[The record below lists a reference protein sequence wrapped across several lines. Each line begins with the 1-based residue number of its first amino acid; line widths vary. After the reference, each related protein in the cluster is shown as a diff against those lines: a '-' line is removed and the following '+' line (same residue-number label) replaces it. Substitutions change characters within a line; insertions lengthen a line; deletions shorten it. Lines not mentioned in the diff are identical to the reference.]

1 MTKKEFLLLYKNRK
15 NLKSIEEAKE
25 KLETFLDSI
34 DYALSKNK
42 KLIFRDWIVTRKVS
56 KLAVKNRLKRKNI
69 KYREMVTTQLC
80 SYKKLKIS

>member
-1 MTKKEFLLLYKNRK
+1 MIEKEFLLLYKNRK
-15 NLKSIEEAKE
+15 KLKSIEETEE

-34 DYALSKNK
+34 DYALSKDK

-69 KYREMVTTQLC
+69 KYREL
-80 SYKKLKIS
+80 L

>member
-1 MTKKEFLLLYKNRK
+1 MTKKEFLVLYKNRK
-15 NLKSIEEAKE
+15 KLKSIEEAEE

-34 DYALSKNK
+34 DYALSKDK

-69 KYREMVTTQLC
+69 KYREM
-80 SYKKLKIS
+80 

>member
-34 DYALSKNK
+34 DYALSKDK
-42 KLIFRDWIVTRKVS
+42 KLIFRDWIVIRKVS

-69 KYREMVTTQLC
+69 KYREM
-80 SYKKLKIS
+80 

>member
-15 NLKSIEEAKE
+15 KLKSIEEAKE

-34 DYALSKNK
+34 DYALSKDK

-69 KYREMVTTQLC
+69 KYRV
-80 SYKKLKIS
+80 K

>member
-1 MTKKEFLLLYKNRK
+1 MIKKEFLVLYKNRK
-15 NLKSIEEAKE
+15 KLKSIEEAEE

-34 DYALSKNK
+34 DYALSKDK

-69 KYREMVTTQLC
+69 KYREL
-80 SYKKLKIS
+80 L

>member
-25 KLETFLDSI
+25 KLETFLDFI
-34 DYALSKNK
+34 DYALSKDK

-69 KYREMVTTQLC
+69 KYREL
-80 SYKKLKIS
+80 L

>member
-15 NLKSIEEAKE
+15 NLKSIEEAKD

-34 DYALSKNK
+34 DYVLSKDK
-42 KLIFRDWIVTRKVS
+42 KLLFQDWIVTRKVS

-69 KYREMVTTQLC
+69 KYREL
-80 SYKKLKIS
+80 L

>member
-15 NLKSIEEAKE
+15 NLKSIEEAEE

-34 DYALSKNK
+34 DYTLSKDK
-42 KLIFRDWIVTRKVS
+42 KLIFQDWIVTRKVS

-69 KYREMVTTQLC
+69 KYREM
-80 SYKKLKIS
+80 

>member
-15 NLKSIEEAKE
+15 NLNYIEEAEE

-34 DYALSKNK
+34 DYALSKDK
-42 KLIFRDWIVTRKVS
+42 KLIFQDWILTRKVS

-69 KYREMVTTQLC
+69 KYREL
-80 SYKKLKIS
+80 L

>member
-1 MTKKEFLLLYKNRK
+1 MIEKEFLLLYKNRK

-34 DYALSKNK
+34 DYALSKDK
-42 KLIFRDWIVTRKVS
+42 KLIFQDWIVTRKVS

-69 KYREMVTTQLC
+69 KYREL
-80 SYKKLKIS
+80 L